1 MVGVCCCGGCL
12 LVVLLFCCRLF
23 VACLG
28 IVVQEDGDGIVA
40 LGRQLDVIAIQ
51 LDNTKA
57 GTCLPSRRG
66 LQVQH
71 VSAVFFS
78 LTS

>member
-1 MVGVCCCGGCL
+1 M
-12 LVVLLFCCRLF
+12 
-23 VACLG
+23 ACLG
-28 IVVQEDGDGIVA
+28 IVVQEDGDGIVV

-57 GTCLPSRRG
+57 GTCLPARHG